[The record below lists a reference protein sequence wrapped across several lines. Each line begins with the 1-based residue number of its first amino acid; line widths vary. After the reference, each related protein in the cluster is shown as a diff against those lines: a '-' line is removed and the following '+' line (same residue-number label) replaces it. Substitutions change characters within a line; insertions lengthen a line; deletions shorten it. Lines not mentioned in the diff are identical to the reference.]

1 MIEVQNH
8 KALPIVHFRRDY
20 IWQGSRFLNHLV
32 EEQDYQRQLEDLR
45 VVAQTQNVEI
55 VKEIAENIS
64 GAKTNQERDGL
75 QDLLTLAR
83 NHTIDK
89 VLVQEVSRLGRTT
102 VEVLKVLEEM
112 TALGV
117 SVYVQNFGI
126 ETLKN
131 GKRNAIAQFMF
142 TLLAEFARLERET
155 LRERILSGMEEA
167 RQKGKHLGRPD
178 GSNEDKEDFLK
189 KYPSVARNLRLGISV
204 RKTAKIC
211 DTAINTVRKVKDYL
225 TY

>member
-1 MIEVQNH
+1 MEKGAIFVRVS
-8 KALPIVHFRRDY
+8 KR
-20 IWQGSRFLNHLV
+20 
-32 EEQDYQRQLEDLR
+32 EQDYQRQLEDLR

-225 TY
+225 TL